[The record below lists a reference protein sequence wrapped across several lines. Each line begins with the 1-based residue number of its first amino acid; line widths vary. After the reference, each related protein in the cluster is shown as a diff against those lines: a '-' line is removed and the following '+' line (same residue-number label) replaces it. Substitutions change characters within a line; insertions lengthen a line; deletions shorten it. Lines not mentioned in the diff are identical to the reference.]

1 MKDNQCINILMTSE
15 YVLTSMIFLLNQ
27 KYFRLLVLKKVFYI
41 CTDIQHIYI
50 LYLHIYLVIQSKYFV
65 NNIKNNSRNVTTV
78 LNEQFHF
85 SSIVIMLWNNYKHKY
100 SFMQDTTKCILYKC
114 MFKILIMCFVF
125 DTFNGYI
132 HLKTYFV
139 I

>member
-1 MKDNQCINILMTSE
+1 MHQYTNDKWICLDF
-15 YVLTSMIFLLNQ
+15 YDIFIIDRIEV
-27 KYFRLLVLKKVFYI
+27 FPPSGIKKVFYI

-100 SFMQDTTKCILYKC
+100 SFM
-114 MFKILIMCFVF
+114 
-125 DTFNGYI
+125 
-132 HLKTYFV
+132 
-139 I
+139 